1 MAGYFFL
8 YTVTDRNIAL
18 SGTPVTCYLLSN
30 GNLIVNPVQFMF
42 TGNIKK
48 GNQGMIQNIN
58 VDRLI

>member
-1 MAGYFFL
+1 MGMKL
-8 YTVTDRNIAL
+8 KHW
-18 SGTPVTCYLLSN
+18 TPVTCYLLSN